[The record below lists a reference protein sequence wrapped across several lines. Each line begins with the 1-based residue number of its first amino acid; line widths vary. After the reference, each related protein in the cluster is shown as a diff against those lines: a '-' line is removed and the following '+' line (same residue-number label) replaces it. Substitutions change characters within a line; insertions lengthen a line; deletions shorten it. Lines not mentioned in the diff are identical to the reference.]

1 MEVRIGLRAVIV
13 LGWPLKALTFYS
25 VTVIELWQVK
35 IGYLILLLTRIF
47 EFLKVTG
54 RYFEQ

>member
-25 VTVIELWQVK
+25 ITVIEL
-35 IGYLILLLTRIF
+35 
-47 EFLKVTG
+47 
-54 RYFEQ
+54 